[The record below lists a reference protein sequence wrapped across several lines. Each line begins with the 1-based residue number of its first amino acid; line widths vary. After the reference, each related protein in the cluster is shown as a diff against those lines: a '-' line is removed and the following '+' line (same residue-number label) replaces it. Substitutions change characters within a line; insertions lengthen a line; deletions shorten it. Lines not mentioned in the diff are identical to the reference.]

1 MEPGSP
7 QEAAAI
13 EALEANLTSAINIA
27 VLERPPDLTR
37 RVGEILLSLGLAAD
51 GAGEAGEAGEAGKAC
66 GAEGE
71 LPAPL
76 RELRETMQR
85 VLDQAKIGASRTNS
99 AAESHLPDA
108 LKAFTPLAQEPA
120 FKASAHCAPPWAV

>member
-1 MEPGSP
+1 MEPRSP
-7 QEAAAI
+7 EEAAAI

-37 RVGEILLSLGLAAD
+37 RVGEILLSLAAD

-85 VLDQAKIGASRTNS
+85 VLDQEKIGASRTNS

-120 FKASAHCAPPWAV
+120 FKASAHGVPPRTV

>member
-1 MEPGSP
+1 MEPRSP
-7 QEAAAI
+7 EEAAAI

-37 RVGEILLSLGLAAD
+37 RVGEILLSLAAD

-85 VLDQAKIGASRTNS
+85 VLDQEKIGASRTNS

-120 FKASAHCAPPWAV
+120 FKASARCVPPRAV